1 MEFNSL
7 GFLPGKVPAEIL
19 EKIVFRYLGADRK
32 EVAVGPSIGVDG
44 AVIDVGDFSIIVS
57 ADPITG
63 ALERVGWLAVNVN
76 ANDVATFGVRPQFFA
91 SCLLLPEDAEERTI
105 ETICR
110 QMDEAARK
118 LGMAI
123 IGGHC
128 EVTPG
133 LTHPLIVGCTV
144 GVTQRGNYVTSK
156 GAEPGNKLII
166 TKTVGIEGTAILAND
181 RESWLRG
188 KLNRRLLETAKDFFD
203 LISVVEEATLAFEA
217 GGVTAMHDPTEG
229 GVAGG
234 IHELAD
240 ASNVGF
246 QIFEE
251 RIPIARET
259 FEICRIFRI
268 DPLQLI
274 SSGTLLIVAKET
286 NASKIIKKLR
296 DREIRA
302 SLIGE
307 ILENPMERILV
318 GKDCSKRE
326 LVRPISD
333 HLWLALE
340 KGEAN

>member
-1 MEFNSL
+1 LSFP
-7 GFLPGKVPAEIL
+7 PGKVPAEVL
-19 EKIVFRYLGADRK
+19 EKIVFRHLGANRK
-32 EVAVGPSIGVDG
+32 EVKVGPSIGVDC

-91 SCLLLPEDAEERTI
+91 SCLLLPEDIEENTI
-105 ETICR
+105 KTICE

-128 EVTPG
+128 EVTPS
-133 LTHPLIVGCTV
+133 LTHPMIVGCTI
-144 GVTQRGNYVTSK
+144 GITQRGNYVTSK

-166 TKTVGIEGTAILAND
+166 TKTIGIEGTAILAND

-188 KLNRRLLETAKDFFD
+188 KLNMGLLETAKEFFN
-203 LISVVEEATLAFEA
+203 LISVVEEATVAFET

-251 RIPIARET
+251 QIPIAKET
-259 FEICRIFRI
+259 IEICRIFQI

-274 SSGTLLIVAKET
+274 SSGTLLIVVKE
-286 NASKIIKKLR
+286 NHASKVINKLNYR
-296 DREIRA
+296 GIRA
-302 SLIGE
+302 SLAGE
-307 ILENPMERILV
+307 ILENPGERILV
-318 GKDCSKRE
+318 GKDGSKTE
-326 LVRPISD
+326 LVRPVSD

-340 KGEAN
+340 KGGAN